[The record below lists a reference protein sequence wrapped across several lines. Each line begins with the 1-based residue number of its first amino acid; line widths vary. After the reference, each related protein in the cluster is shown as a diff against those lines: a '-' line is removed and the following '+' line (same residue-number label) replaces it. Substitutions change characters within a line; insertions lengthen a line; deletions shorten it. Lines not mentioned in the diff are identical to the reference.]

1 MTTLA
6 PPSLIS
12 GGQAAE
18 VRARAAALAAG
29 PGTEH
34 TLMDLMYDGFYALFM
49 LKNGNGPQ
57 DNADFISKMT
67 QFLDD
72 FSRGAK
78 KQGAHADDIDAAK
91 YAFCAAV
98 DEIILRSPFR
108 IREEWSRRPL
118 QLVLFGDQLAG
129 ENFFLRLEDLR
140 ARGAAH
146 LQALEVFHMCLLLG
160 FQGRYLIE
168 GLEKL
173 NYMTAR
179 LGDEIAH
186 MKGRTA
192 AFAPHAERPDQ
203 IIHRLRSDLPLWV
216 LCSVFALVCALGYA
230 GLRGMLVRH
239 TESSLTAY
247 NDVVTLAPR
256 QANLSITLP

>member
-1 MTTLA
+1 MTTSA
-6 PPSLIS
+6 PSLIP
-12 GGQAAE
+12 GGQPAFSPNI
-18 VRARAAALAAG
+18 AAG

-57 DNADFISKMT
+57 ANADFINKMT

-78 KQGAHADDIDAAK
+78 KQGASADDIDNAK

-98 DEIILRSPFR
+98 DEIILRSPYG
-108 IREEWSRRPL
+108 IRDAWERRPL

-129 ENFFLRLEDLR
+129 ENFFNRLENLR
-140 ARGAAH
+140 ARGSAH

-160 FQGRYLIE
+160 FQGRYIIE
-168 GLEKL
+168 GSEKL
-173 NYMTAR
+173 AYLTAR

-186 MKGRTA
+186 MKGKKSG
-192 AFAPHAERPDQ
+192 FAPHAERPDQ
-203 IIHRLRSDLPLWV
+203 IIHKLRNDVPLWV
-216 LCSVFALVCALGYA
+216 LCSVFALIAGLGYI
-230 GLRGMLVRH
+230 GLRSMLGH
-239 TESSLTAY
+239 STETSMSAY
-247 NDVVTLAPR
+247 NDVVKLAPK
-256 QANLSITLP
+256 QANLTITLP